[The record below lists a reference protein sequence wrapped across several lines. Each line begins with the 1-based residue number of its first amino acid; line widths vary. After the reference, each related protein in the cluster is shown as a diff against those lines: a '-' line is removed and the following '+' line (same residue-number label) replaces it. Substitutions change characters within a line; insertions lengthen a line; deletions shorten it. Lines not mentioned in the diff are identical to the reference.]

1 MQTKH
6 YLTPT
11 SKEVEM
17 MIEAILCASIQSQDF
32 NNLDEL
38 EMV

>member
-6 YLTPT
+6 YLKPAC
-11 SKEVEM
+11 KEVEM
-17 MIEAILCASIQSQDF
+17 EVEAILCASIQSQDF

>member
-32 NNLDEL
+32 NDLVVL
-38 EMV
+38 EME

>member
-6 YLTPT
+6 YQTPT

-32 NNLDEL
+32 NDLDVL
-38 EMV
+38 EME